1 MQMKKDK
8 FREWVRMCWQ
18 ENCMERDGFN
28 QSAHSIAYYFNQYK
42 WWLRREFRYQQ
53 GKK

>member
-1 MQMKKDK
+1 MQMTKIK
-8 FREWVRMCWQ
+8 FRDWVRMCWQ

-28 QSAHSIAYYFNQYK
+28 ESAHSITYYFNQYK